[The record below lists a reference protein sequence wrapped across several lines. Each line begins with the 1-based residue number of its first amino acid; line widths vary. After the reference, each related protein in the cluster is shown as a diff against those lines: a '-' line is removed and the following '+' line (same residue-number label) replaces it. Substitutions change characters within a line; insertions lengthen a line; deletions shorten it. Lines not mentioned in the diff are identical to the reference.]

1 MEAEQSDYR
10 KGSQPNRNMLER
22 IVACVYARNPKNDGV
37 GDLLVEALV
46 VFVRLRLAE
55 CRQAM

>member
-1 MEAEQSDYR
+1 MEAEQSDCR
-10 KGSQPNRNMLER
+10 KGSQPNCNMIER
-22 IVACVYARNPKNDGV
+22 IVSRAYARSPKNDGV
-37 GDLLVEALV
+37 GDLLVEASM